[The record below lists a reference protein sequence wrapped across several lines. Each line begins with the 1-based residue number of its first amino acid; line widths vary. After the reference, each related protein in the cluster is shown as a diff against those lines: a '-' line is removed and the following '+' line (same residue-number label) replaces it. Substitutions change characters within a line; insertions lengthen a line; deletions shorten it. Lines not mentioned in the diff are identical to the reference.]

1 MIERRPGLDEGM
13 DVLRRLRDWLWPGSK
28 RIATIAPASR
38 GSAAVR
44 GERLQRPE
52 PGERAAQPRER
63 VVEDGSASTGSSDP
77 VASDPF
83 APFASALGIE
93 TPPEPAPLSPEDEA
107 EDGRVAA
114 LVRERFAASRPE
126 PSSFPAVALQILNLA
141 ARPEAEVEEM
151 ARLVARDPALSA
163 GVLSVANS
171 PVHRGLME
179 VETTREAVARLGLD
193 ELGRVAAAV
202 SARTLF
208 SPRHRAEQ
216 AAFGARFT
224 DLFGH
229 AVAVGSAAASVA
241 LGRPGARA
249 DRVYLG
255 GLLHD
260 VGKALALSALASL
273 VVDGKL
279 SALAPERVER
289 VLDQLHVELGG
300 EAHQIWALPQYL
312 TVLAV
317 RHHDPEIPADEEFRD
332 LHVVRLA
339 GAVYDLR
346 AEPELAWRASR
357 EILQSAGA
365 LHLDANGVRA
375 LAAELR
381 QAEEKVSTTFGL
393 DGAAPPG
400 RRG

>member
-1 MIERRPGLDEGM
+1 
-13 DVLRRLRDWLWPGSK
+13 
-28 RIATIAPASR
+28 
-38 GSAAVR
+38 
-44 GERLQRPE
+44 
-52 PGERAAQPRER
+52 
-63 VVEDGSASTGSSDP
+63 
-77 VASDPF
+77 
-83 APFASALGIE
+83 
-93 TPPEPAPLSPEDEA
+93 
-107 EDGRVAA
+107 
-114 LVRERFAASRPE
+114 
-126 PSSFPAVALQILNLA
+126 VALQILNLA
-141 ARPEAEVEEM
+141 ARPEAEVQEL

-179 VETTREAVARLGLD
+179 VETTREAVARLGFD

-260 VGKALALSALASL
+260 VGKALALSALAGL

-279 SALAPERVER
+279 PALAPERVER
-289 VLDQLHVELGG
+289 VLDRLHVEMGG

-312 TVLAV
+312 TVMSL
-317 RHHDPEIPADEEFRD
+317 RHHDAEVPADPEFVD
-332 LHVVRLA
+332 LHLVRLA
-339 GAVYDLR
+339 SSVADLDDPPTAAR
-346 AEPELAWRASR
+346 SAR
-357 EILQSAGA
+357 EVVQSAGA
-365 LHLDANGVRA
+365 LGLDPFAVRA
-375 LAAELR
+375 LAADVREAAAR
-381 QAEEKVSTTFGL
+381 AVRAFSPPAPST
-393 DGAAPPG
+393 
-400 RRG
+400 R